1 MSNPMRAFEDV
12 RSALLAAATPVAD
25 IEKVSTAA
33 ALGRVLAADQVSCLQ
48 VPPLDNSSMDGYA
61 INTADV
67 TAAGA
72 RLTVAQRIP
81 AGAVGHTLAR
91 GTAARIFTGAPVP
104 RGADA
109 IVMQEL
115 CSTDGDSVVIDH
127 VPKPGEWIR
136 RAGEDI
142 ARGSTVL
149 AAGVREVAAGDL
161 SPKPPDA
168 GPCRVGGLCKA
179 AGVPPPARGAVFH
192 R

>member
-149 AAGVREVAAGDL
+149 AAGVRLNPQMLGLAA
-161 SPKPPDA
+161 S
-168 GPCRVGGLCKA
+168 VGC
-179 AGVPPPARGAVFH
+179 ARLPVYRRRYRSH
-192 R
+192 RQSR